1 MGKLI
6 AVSGPPSSGKTTVA
20 VKLAQEICAGDA
32 QTIYFSPDQLIPS
45 MGLLFPTQKKED
57 VHTIGTV
64 LDKMPLTMSDILSVM
79 QTTKDADDLGYLGY
93 KPGDHPGAYAALTE
107 QRVLE
112 LLALLKANSD
122 YLIVD
127 CTRDRDELVSRIVR
141 DYADRIVYVCNPD
154 LRSLLYYGTEPMR
167 PDGIRLL
174 NILDNDVLLPVQ
186 EAKTYF
192 GRIQH
197 TVAYSRAIK
206 EQLLEG
212 ELTKPLKDV
221 QFCASIAKLAVQLR
235 DGADAKEEKKE

>member
-20 VKLAQEICAGDA
+20 VKLAQEICTGA
-32 QTIYFSPDQLIPS
+32 QTIYFSPDQLIPTL
-45 MGLLFPTQKKED
+45 GLLFPTQKKED
-57 VHTIGTV
+57 AHSIGTV
-64 LDKMPLTMSDILSVM
+64 LDKMPLTISEILSVM

-93 KPGDHPGAYAALTE
+93 KAGDHPGAYATLTE

-112 LLALLKANSD
+112 LLELLKANSD
-122 YLIVD
+122 MLVVD
-127 CTRDRDELVSRIVR
+127 CTRDREDLVSRLSR
-141 DYADRIVYVCNPD
+141 DHADSVVYVCNPD

-174 NILDNDVLLPVQ
+174 NILDNDVLLPIQ

-192 GRIQH
+192 GQIHH
-197 TVAYSRAIK
+197 TIAYSRAIK

-212 ELTKPLKDV
+212 ELTRPVKDV
-221 QFCASIAKLAVQLR
+221 QFCGSIARLAAQLR
-235 DGADAKEEKKE
+235 DGADAKEETKA